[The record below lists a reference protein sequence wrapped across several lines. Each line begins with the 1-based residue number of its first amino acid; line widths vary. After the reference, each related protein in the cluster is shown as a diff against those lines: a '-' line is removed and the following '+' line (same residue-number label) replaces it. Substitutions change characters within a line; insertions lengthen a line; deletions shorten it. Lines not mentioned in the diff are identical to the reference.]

1 MNKLNTTAIVVAIGL
16 VFSAGAMA
24 QSLSNDAYKAAK
36 DRIAVEYATAKTNC
50 DSLSGNGKDI
60 CITEAKGKEKVA
72 KAELEARYEEPT
84 AENHYKALAAKAE
97 ADYAVAS
104 EKCDDKAG
112 NDKDVCVKEAKA
124 IETRAKA
131 DAEAQMK
138 ISEANQVASE
148 KSAEAGMKASA
159 EGAEAR
165 QEATTEKVDANYAVA
180 KAKCDSLA
188 SDDKES
194 CMDEAKAKYGK

>member
-1 MNKLNTTAIVVAIGL
+1 MNKLKMTAIAAAIGL

-24 QSLSNDAYKAAK
+24 QSMSKDAYKATE
-36 DRIAVEYATAKTNC
+36 DRIAAEYATNKATC
-50 DSLSGNGKDI
+50 DSLSGNAKDI

-72 KAELEARYEEPT
+72 KAELEVRYEPT
-84 AENHYKALAAKAE
+84 AKNRYKALVAKAE
-97 ADYAVAS
+97 ADYAVAN

-112 NDKDVCVKEAKA
+112 NDQDVCVKEAKA
-124 IETRAKA
+124 VETRVKA

-138 ISEANQVASE
+138 TSEANKAASE
-148 KSAEAGMKASA
+148 KSAEAGMKAST

-180 KAKCDSLA
+180 KEKCDSLA
-188 SDDKES
+188 SGAKER
-194 CMDEAKAKYGK
+194 CLDEAKAKFGK